1 MLEILICGS
10 KIRIVNFQI
19 FGVFVR
25 QVVEAENTLV

>member
-10 KIRIVNFQI
+10 KIRIVNFQRSS
-19 FGVFVR
+19 VFVG